1 MESISAQEGLDFN
14 CSFIVGGHI
23 LGEEPRLF
31 KIYSAGN
38 FIESDED
45 SLYFQIGE
53 SKYGKPILDRVLTND
68 MSLEAAAKCML
79 LSMDSTIRSNISVG
93 LPLDMCLYE
102 KKSPNN
108 FKHKH
113 LNKKDKCYEKLKIFG
128 VPI

>member
-1 MESISAQEGLDFN
+1 M
-14 CSFIVGGHI
+14 
-23 LGEEPRLF
+23 GEEHRLF

-68 MSLEAAAKCML
+68 ISLEAAAKCML

-102 KKSPNN
+102 KE
-108 FKHKH
+108 
-113 LNKKDKCYEKLKIFG
+113 L
-128 VPI
+128 PIIWSINI